1 METPHLWLGASKS
14 PTLCTLCSFGLCI
27 SSHLPWGEAFLNIG
41 SFVIV
46 MEKSATWSLIFWRT
60 DESRSKT
67 VKRRLVQKN
76 HSANCVQVSDRDTV
90 SKQALNHCVRYS
102 QGRVCNPKTQVSN
115 LLYLRKGN
123 TQLVSASQ
131 QDIVVP
137 FLLQAKLL
145 TSPIRRDNL
154 WKCGSYQV
162 SFLQLTCHFRRQRI
176 RSLTKAVL
184 GTIWC
189 GSVIYQSIDFIG

>member
-1 METPHLWLGASKS
+1 
-14 PTLCTLCSFGLCI
+14 
-27 SSHLPWGEAFLNIG
+27 
-41 SFVIV
+41 
-46 MEKSATWSLIFWRT
+46 MEKSAHGVWSSWGQVRV
-60 DESRSKT
+60 EA
-67 VKRRLVQKN
+67 KRCREGLRGKPQRQLC
-76 HSANCVQVSDRDTV
+76 SAQWQGHCLRKQV
-90 SKQALNHCVRYS
+90 LNYCVRYS

-123 TQLVSASQ
+123 AQLVSTSQ

-154 WKCGSYQV
+154 WKCRSYQV

-176 RSLTKAVL
+176 RSLRKAVL
-184 GTIWC
+184 GTIC
-189 GSVIYQSIDFIG
+189 VLFMVNLIHSSLRLTTPYRLGSCSSEASNAGEPRSPSQASKA

>member
-1 METPHLWLGASKS
+1 MRAEAKQWREGLCKKS
-14 PTLCTLCSFGLCI
+14 QRQLCSAQQQGYCL
-27 SSHLPWGEAFLNIG
+27 
-41 SFVIV
+41 
-46 MEKSATWSLIFWRT
+46 R
-60 DESRSKT
+60 
-67 VKRRLVQKN
+67 
-76 HSANCVQVSDRDTV
+76 
-90 SKQALNHCVRYS
+90 KQALNHCVRYS

-131 QDIVVP
+131 QDIIVL

-162 SFLQLTCHFRRQRI
+162 SFLQLIYHFRRQRI
-176 RSLTKAVL
+176 RSLRKAVL
-184 GTIWC
+184 GTICVLFMVNLILLHSSLWLTTLYRL
-189 GSVIYQSIDFIG
+189 GSWSSEASNAGEPRTPSQTL